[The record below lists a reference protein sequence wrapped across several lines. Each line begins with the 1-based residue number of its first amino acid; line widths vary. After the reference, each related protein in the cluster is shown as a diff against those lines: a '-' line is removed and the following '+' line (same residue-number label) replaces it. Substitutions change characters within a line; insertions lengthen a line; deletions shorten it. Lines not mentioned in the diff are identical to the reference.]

1 LEVNKLDDL
10 LNQIRE
16 INFKRKKVSLSSD
29 LRPIYKISQIAII
42 LKLSCYNNSASIL
55 KLQFFNWVFKS
66 KDHFKELENFNK
78 EKFPIIRFDPAV
90 NRALVYAISED
101 ILSVDHSNVKV
112 RLTVKGI
119 RLAEEILNDDLSLVE
134 EKELLR
140 TVKKKV
146 TEAYLEQVFKERYRF
161 DE

>member
-1 LEVNKLDDL
+1 VNKLDDL
-10 LNQIRE
+10 LDQIRE
-16 INFKRKKVSLSSD
+16 INFKRKRVPLSSD
-29 LRPIYKISQIAII
+29 LRPIYKISQIVLI
-42 LKLSCYNNSASIL
+42 LKMSCYNNSASVL

-66 KDHFKELENFNK
+66 KDHFNELENFSK

-90 NRALVYAISED
+90 NRALVYAISEE
-101 ILSVDHSNVKV
+101 ILLVDHTNIKVK
-112 RLTVKGI
+112 LTEKGI
-119 RLAEEILNDDLSLVE
+119 RLAEEILNDHLSLTE